1 MNTQSTQSLRFKEKR
16 EVRHWR
22 NSLAVFIVLLTL
34 FIPLYGEDTS
44 GREAFL
50 GKGPHQGE
58 YWPTYAWKSC
68 RPEEVGM
75 DSVLLLRAYD
85 YAANPDVYTRGLV
98 IIRKGYIVGE
108 AYFGNFDLYSRHP
121 SFSVAKSFMSALIG
135 IGIDRR
141 IFESVDEPI
150 YNYYPELNQKKGIRV
165 RSYFPGDL
173 PSSRVKQRITIENL
187 LTMTSGLDWNEDD
200 LSNITANDVVQMI
213 RQDNYVQY
221 VLGKPIIHEPGSVWN
236 YSSGDPMLLSG
247 LFNRVL
253 GISVFQFG
261 LENLFSHIGI
271 TQIVWE
277 SDPSGQ
283 TIGGWGIEATVREYA
298 KFGYLYSK
306 GGEWEDRQVVP
317 RNWVYQS
324 VQPVSENVNNYG
336 YLWWL
341 RPSLGGY
348 DGSLIPDDTFFARGL
363 FTQEIFV
370 IPSKDLVIVRM
381 ANDLDSDVWNEVDFL
396 TIILESLLE

>member
-1 MNTQSTQSLRFKEKR
+1 MLFLS
-16 EVRHWR
+16 V
-22 NSLAVFIVLLTL
+22 L
-34 FIPLYGEDTS
+34 FISANAIDINDRDIFLKKGLYQ
-44 GREAFL
+44 
-50 GKGPHQGE
+50 GK
-58 YWPTYAWKSC
+58 YWPTYGWKSC
-68 RPEEVGM
+68 LPEEVGM
-75 DSVLLLRAYD
+75 DSDLLLRAYD

-98 IIRKGYIVGE
+98 IIRRGYIVGE

-121 SFSVAKSFMSALIG
+121 SYSVAKSFMSALIG
-135 IGIDRR
+135 IGIDQR

-150 YNYYPELNQKKGIRV
+150 SHYYPELNQKKGMRV
-165 RSYFPGDL
+165 RSYLPGDL
-173 PSSRVKQRITIENL
+173 SSSGSKRKITIENL
-187 LTMTSGLDWNEDD
+187 LTMTSGLEWNEDD
-200 LSNITANDVVQMI
+200 FNNLIANDVVLMAL
-213 RQDNYVQY
+213 QDNYAQY
-221 VLGKPIIHEPGSVWN
+221 VLSKPIIHDPGTVWN

-253 GISVFQFG
+253 GISAFQFG
-261 LENLFSHIGI
+261 LEHLFSPIGI
-271 TQIVWE
+271 PQIIWE
-277 SDPSGQ
+277 NDPVGQ
-283 TIGGWGIEATVREYA
+283 TIGGWGIEATVREFA

-306 GGEWEDRQVVP
+306 GGEWEDRQIVP
-317 RNWVYQS
+317 ENWIYQS

-381 ANDLDSDVWNEVDFL
+381 ADDLTSNEWNEVDFL
-396 TIILESLLE
+396 TIILESLLD

>member
-1 MNTQSTQSLRFKEKR
+1 MKHTIK
-16 EVRHWR
+16 
-22 NSLAVFIVLLTL
+22 SLAVILFLSVL
-34 FIPLYGEDTS
+34 FISANAIDINDRDIFLKKGLYQ
-44 GREAFL
+44 
-50 GKGPHQGE
+50 GK
-58 YWPTYAWKSC
+58 YWPTYGWKSC
-68 RPEEVGM
+68 LPEEVGM
-75 DSVLLLRAYD
+75 DSDLLLRAYD

-98 IIRKGYIVGE
+98 IIRRGYIVGE

-121 SFSVAKSFMSALIG
+121 SYSVAKSFMSALIG
-135 IGIDRR
+135 IGIDQR

-150 YNYYPELNQKKGIRV
+150 SHYYPELNQKKGMRV
-165 RSYFPGDL
+165 RSYLPGDL
-173 PSSRVKQRITIENL
+173 SSSGSKRKITIENL
-187 LTMTSGLDWNEDD
+187 LTMTSGLEWNEDD
-200 LSNITANDVVQMI
+200 LNNLIANDVVLMAL
-213 RQDNYVQY
+213 QDNYVQY
-221 VLGKPIIHEPGSVWN
+221 VLSKPIIHEPGTLWN

-253 GISVFQFG
+253 GISAFQFG
-261 LENLFSHIGI
+261 LEHLFSPIGI
-271 TQIVWE
+271 PQIIWE
-277 SDPSGQ
+277 NDPVGQ

-306 GGEWEDRQVVP
+306 GGEWEDRQIVP
-317 RNWVYQS
+317 GSWIYQS

-381 ANDLDSDVWNEVDFL
+381 ADDLTSNEWNEVDFL
-396 TIILESLLE
+396 TIILESLLD

>member
-1 MNTQSTQSLRFKEKR
+1 MKHTIK
-16 EVRHWR
+16 
-22 NSLAVFIVLLTL
+22 SLAVILFLSVL
-34 FIPLYGEDTS
+34 FISANAIDINDRDIFLKKGLYQ
-44 GREAFL
+44 
-50 GKGPHQGE
+50 GK
-58 YWPTYAWKSC
+58 YWPTYGWKSC
-68 RPEEVGM
+68 LPEEVGM
-75 DSVLLLRAYD
+75 DSDLLLRAYD

-98 IIRKGYIVGE
+98 IIRRGYIVGE

-121 SFSVAKSFMSALIG
+121 SYSVAKSFMSALIG
-135 IGIDRR
+135 IGIDQR

-150 YNYYPELNQKKGIRV
+150 SHYYPELNQKKGMRV
-165 RSYFPGDL
+165 RSYLPGDL
-173 PSSRVKQRITIENL
+173 SSSGSKRKITIENL
-187 LTMTSGLDWNEDD
+187 LTMTSGLEWNEDD
-200 LSNITANDVVQMI
+200 LNNLIANDVVLMAL
-213 RQDNYVQY
+213 QDNYAQY
-221 VLGKPIIHEPGSVWN
+221 VLSKPIIHDPGTVWN

-253 GISVFQFG
+253 GISAFQFG
-261 LENLFSHIGI
+261 LEHLFSPIGI
-271 TQIVWE
+271 PQIIWE
-277 SDPSGQ
+277 NDPVGQ

-306 GGEWEDRQVVP
+306 GGEWEDRQIVP
-317 RNWVYQS
+317 ENWIYQS

-381 ANDLDSDVWNEVDFL
+381 ADDLTSNEWNEVDFL

>member
-1 MNTQSTQSLRFKEKR
+1 MKHTIK
-16 EVRHWR
+16 
-22 NSLAVFIVLLTL
+22 SLAVILFLSVL
-34 FIPLYGEDTS
+34 FISANAIDINDRDIFLKKGLYQ
-44 GREAFL
+44 
-50 GKGPHQGE
+50 GK
-58 YWPTYAWKSC
+58 YWPTYGWKSC
-68 RPEEVGM
+68 LPEEVGM
-75 DSVLLLRAYD
+75 DSDLLLRAYD

-98 IIRKGYIVGE
+98 IIRRGYIVGE

-121 SFSVAKSFMSALIG
+121 SYSVAKSFMSALIG
-135 IGIDRR
+135 IGIDQR

-150 YNYYPELNQKKGIRV
+150 SHYYPELNQKKGMRV
-165 RSYFPGDL
+165 RSYLPGDL
-173 PSSRVKQRITIENL
+173 SSSGSKRKITIENL
-187 LTMTSGLDWNEDD
+187 LTMTSGLEWNEDD
-200 LSNITANDVVQMI
+200 LNNLIANDVVLMAL
-213 RQDNYVQY
+213 QDNYAQY
-221 VLGKPIIHEPGSVWN
+221 VLSKPIIHDPGTVWN

-253 GISVFQFG
+253 GISAFQFG
-261 LENLFSHIGI
+261 LEHLFSPIGI
-271 TQIVWE
+271 PQIIWE
-277 SDPSGQ
+277 NDPVGQ

-306 GGEWEDRQVVP
+306 GGEWEDRQIVP
-317 RNWVYQS
+317 GSWIYQS

-381 ANDLDSDVWNEVDFL
+381 ADDLTSNEWNEVDFL
-396 TIILESLLE
+396 TIILESLLD

>member
-1 MNTQSTQSLRFKEKR
+1 MKHTIK
-16 EVRHWR
+16 
-22 NSLAVFIVLLTL
+22 SLAVILFLSVL
-34 FIPLYGEDTS
+34 FISANAIDINDRDIFLKKGLYQ
-44 GREAFL
+44 
-50 GKGPHQGE
+50 GK
-58 YWPTYAWKSC
+58 YWPTYGWKSC
-68 RPEEVGM
+68 LPEEVGM
-75 DSVLLLRAYD
+75 DSDLLLRAYD

-98 IIRKGYIVGE
+98 IIRRGYIVGE

-121 SFSVAKSFMSALIG
+121 SYSVAKSFMSALIG
-135 IGIDRR
+135 IGIDQR

-150 YNYYPELNQKKGIRV
+150 SHYYPELNQKKGMRV
-165 RSYFPGDL
+165 RSYLPGDL
-173 PSSRVKQRITIENL
+173 SSSGSKRKITIENL
-187 LTMTSGLDWNEDD
+187 LTMTSGLEWNEDD
-200 LSNITANDVVQMI
+200 LNNLIANDVVLMAL
-213 RQDNYVQY
+213 QDNYAQY
-221 VLGKPIIHEPGSVWN
+221 VLSKPIIHDPGTVWN

-253 GISVFQFG
+253 GISAFQFG
-261 LENLFSHIGI
+261 LEHLFSPIGI
-271 TQIVWE
+271 PQIIWE
-277 SDPSGQ
+277 NDPVGQ

-306 GGEWEDRQVVP
+306 GGEWEDRQIVP
-317 RNWVYQS
+317 GNWIYQS

-381 ANDLDSDVWNEVDFL
+381 ADDLTSNEWNEVDFL
-396 TIILESLLE
+396 TIILESLLD

>member
-1 MNTQSTQSLRFKEKR
+1 MLFLS
-16 EVRHWR
+16 V
-22 NSLAVFIVLLTL
+22 L
-34 FIPLYGEDTS
+34 FISANAIDINDRDIFLKKGLYQ
-44 GREAFL
+44 
-50 GKGPHQGE
+50 GK
-58 YWPTYAWKSC
+58 YWPTYGWKSC
-68 RPEEVGM
+68 LPEEVGM
-75 DSVLLLRAYD
+75 DSELLLRAYD

-98 IIRKGYIVGE
+98 IIRRGYIVGE

-121 SFSVAKSFMSALIG
+121 SYSVAKSFMSALIG
-135 IGIDRR
+135 IGIDQR

-150 YNYYPELNQKKGIRV
+150 SHYYPELNQKKGMRV
-165 RSYFPGDL
+165 RSYLPGDL
-173 PSSRVKQRITIENL
+173 SSSGSKRKITIENL
-187 LTMTSGLDWNEDD
+187 LTMTSGLEWNEDD
-200 LSNITANDVVQMI
+200 FNNLIANDVVLMAL
-213 RQDNYVQY
+213 QDNYAQY
-221 VLGKPIIHEPGSVWN
+221 VLSKPIIHDPGTVWN

-253 GISVFQFG
+253 GISAFQFG
-261 LENLFSHIGI
+261 LEHLFSPIGI
-271 TQIVWE
+271 PQIIWE
-277 SDPSGQ
+277 NDPVGQ

-306 GGEWEDRQVVP
+306 GGEWEDRQIVP
-317 RNWVYQS
+317 GSWIYQS

-381 ANDLDSDVWNEVDFL
+381 ADDLTSNEWNEVDFL
-396 TIILESLLE
+396 TIILESLLD

>member
-1 MNTQSTQSLRFKEKR
+1 VKHTIK
-16 EVRHWR
+16 
-22 NSLAVFIVLLTL
+22 SLAVILFLSVL
-34 FIPLYGEDTS
+34 FISANAIDINDRDIFLKKGLYQ
-44 GREAFL
+44 
-50 GKGPHQGE
+50 GK
-58 YWPTYAWKSC
+58 YWPTYGWKSC
-68 RPEEVGM
+68 LPEEVGM
-75 DSVLLLRAYD
+75 DSDLLLRAYD

-98 IIRKGYIVGE
+98 IIRRGYIVVE

-121 SFSVAKSFMSALIG
+121 SYSVAKSFMSALIG
-135 IGIDRR
+135 IGIDQR

-150 YNYYPELNQKKGIRV
+150 SHYYPELNQKKGMRV
-165 RSYFPGDL
+165 RSYLPGDL
-173 PSSRVKQRITIENL
+173 SSSGSKRKITIENL
-187 LTMTSGLDWNEDD
+187 LTMTSGLEWNEDD
-200 LSNITANDVVQMI
+200 LNNLIANDVVLMAL
-213 RQDNYVQY
+213 QDNYAQY
-221 VLGKPIIHEPGSVWN
+221 VLSKPIIHDPGTVWN

-253 GISVFQFG
+253 GISAFQFG
-261 LENLFSHIGI
+261 LEHLFSPIGI
-271 TQIVWE
+271 PQIIWE
-277 SDPSGQ
+277 NDPVGQ

-306 GGEWEDRQVVP
+306 GGEWEDRQIVP
-317 RNWVYQS
+317 ENWIYQS

-381 ANDLDSDVWNEVDFL
+381 ADDLTSNEWNEVDFL